1 LPQIS
6 NYLNLGYLI
15 VWAETSGVRLLTI
28 LVLALV
34 VARIWKAFTSRL
46 VEISKGH
53 TRVGQMR
60 EQQTRTVAGIAYSAG
75 VSLIFAAAVLM
86 ALPEFGFPTTPLAAT
101 AAVASL
107 ALGFGG
113 QTLVKDVINGFFIV
127 FEDQFVVGDIIQL
140 NGETGRVEHLTLRR
154 TVVRN
159 PAGAMVTIP
168 NSLVGQVA
176 NLSRD
181 WSQAFV
187 DVTIPSDEQVGRAI
201 STLEKIAGD
210 FRNDADWSAALVDG
224 PRVLGIES
232 LSLDGTVLRLQ
243 VRTILN
249 RRDDVAREL
258 RRRIKLGF
266 EESRIL
272 LTNTHKVEFHG
283 DLAPPATPTA

>member
-1 LPQIS
+1 MNFSLTHWI
-6 NYLNLGYLI
+6 NL
-15 VWAETSGVRLLTI
+15 AETNGVRLLI
-28 LVLALV
+28 ILV
-34 VARIWKAFTSRL
+34 VALILTRVWKAFTSRL
-46 VEISKGH
+46 VEISKGQ

-60 EQQTRTVAGIAYSAG
+60 EQQTRTVAGIVYSVGIALIVAG
-75 VSLIFAAAVLM
+75 AVLE
-86 ALPEFGFPTTPLAAT
+86 ALPELGFDVSPVVAIT
-101 AAVASL
+101 AVASL
-107 ALGFGG
+107 AFGFGA
-113 QTLVKDVINGFFIV
+113 QSLVKDVINGFFIV
-127 FEDQFVVGDIIQL
+127 IEDQFVVGDVIQL

-154 TVVRN
+154 TVLRN
-159 PAGAMVTIP
+159 PAGAIVTIP

-176 NLSRD
+176 NLNRD
-181 WSQAFV
+181 WSQAFI
-187 DVTIPSDEQVGRAI
+187 DVTIPSDEQAGRAI

-210 FRNDADWSAALVDG
+210 FRNDPDWSAALVDG

-249 RRDDVAREL
+249 RKDDVAREL

-283 DLAPPATPTA
+283 DLVPQTPA

>member
-1 LPQIS
+1 MAMNPIFTHW
-6 NYLNLGYLI
+6 I
-15 VWAETSGVRLLTI
+15 DWAETHGVRVLTI

-34 VARIWKAFTSRL
+34 LTRIWKALTSRL

-60 EQQTRTVAGIAYSAG
+60 EQQTRTVAGIVYSAG
-75 VSLIFAAAVLM
+75 LTLILAGAVLET
-86 ALPEFGFPTTPLAAT
+86 LPELGFDITPVAAI

-107 ALGFGG
+107 AFGFGA
-113 QTLVKDVINGFFIV
+113 QNLVKDLINGFFVVI
-127 FEDQFVVGDIIQL
+127 EDQFVVGDVIQL

-154 TVVRN
+154 TVLRN
-159 PAGAMVTIP
+159 PAGAIVTIP
-168 NSLVGQVA
+168 NSLIGQVA
-176 NLSRD
+176 NLNRD

-187 DVTIPSDEQVGRAI
+187 DVTIPSDEQAGRAI
-201 STLEKIAGD
+201 ATLEKIAGD
-210 FRNDADWSAALVDG
+210 FRNDPDWSAALVDG

-232 LSLDGTVLRLQ
+232 ISLDGTVLRLQ

-249 RRDDVAREL
+249 RKDDVAREL

-266 EESRIL
+266 EEAHIL

-283 DLAPPATPTA
+283 DLTPPTPA

>member
-1 LPQIS
+1 M
-6 NYLNLGYLI
+6 NLNLSHLL
-15 VWAETSGVRLLTI
+15 VWAETSGFRLLTI
-28 LVLALV
+28 LIVALIL
-34 VARIWKAFTSRL
+34 ARIWKAFTSRL
-46 VEISKGH
+46 IEISKGQ

-60 EQQTRTVAGIAYSAG
+60 EQQTRTVAGIANSVG
-75 VSLIFAAAVLM
+75 ITVIFAGAVII
-86 ALPEFGFPTTPLAAT
+86 ALPELGFEITPFAAI

-107 ALGFGG
+107 ALGFGA
-113 QTLVKDVINGFFIV
+113 QNLVKDLINGFFIV
-127 FEDQFVVGDIIQL
+127 FEDQFVVGDVIQL
-140 NGETGRVEHLTLRR
+140 NSETGRVEHLTLRR
-154 TVVRN
+154 TVLRN
-159 PAGAMVTIP
+159 PAGAIVTIP

-210 FRNDADWSAALVDG
+210 FRADADWSAALVDG

-232 LSLDGTVLRLQ
+232 LTLDGTVLRLQ

-249 RRDDVAREL
+249 RKDDVAREL

-266 EESRIL
+266 EESKIL

-283 DLAPPATPTA
+283 DLMPPTPA